1 MLLGIAWGGLAF
13 GAVYPWAYAPLLL
26 CACLCAVWMGATAPD
41 VLRRNT
47 EVAIGLGVVASVVLL
62 QLVPLRVSTLSM
74 ISPAFPALL
83 QSYVLGF
90 ASPAPDARHP
100 LSISPGATAVGLM
113 FLVSF
118 GALLLTLS
126 AMLDR
131 RAIATLVRGV
141 AVIGAVMAL
150 VGIVQAPFYVG
161 KIYGFWTPF
170 APEPLD
176 AFGPFVNR
184 NHFAGWMLMGLPLT
198 FGYLMSR
205 VHRRSGHLASGVRAR
220 IVWLSSAEASEVLL
234 LATASLIMG
243 LSVVLTRSR
252 SGLIGLTIAV
262 LLTAAWV
269 ARSSTGWRRSS
280 SVAFSLFLLTFSV
293 WWAGLG
299 PTATRFG
306 ALSGGIVDR
315 VGIWRDA
322 WNIGLMFP
330 LTGTG
335 LNTYGIA
342 TLFYQTHSLRLHFA
356 QAHNDYLQLFAEGGL
371 LLCVPAAI
379 AALLF
384 ARRVGS
390 RLREDR
396 ETSSMI
402 WIRRGAIAGLV
413 AIATQEVGEFSLQM
427 PGNAFL
433 FVILS
438 AVALARPEA
447 GEMRAAAR

>member
-1 MLLGIAWGGLAF
+1 MLLGIGWGGFAF
-13 GAVYPWAYAPLLL
+13 GAVYPWAYVPLLL
-26 CACLCAVWMGATAPD
+26 CACLCAVWMGATSPSF
-41 VLRRNT
+41 LRRNT
-47 EVAIGLGVVASVVLL
+47 EVAVGLGVVASVVLF
-62 QLVPLRVSTLSM
+62 QLVPLKISTLAM

-100 LSISPGATAVGLM
+100 LSISPGASAVGLM
-113 FLVSF
+113 CLVSF

-126 AMLDR
+126 AKLDR
-131 RAIATLVRGV
+131 RAIVTIVRGV
-141 AVIGAVMAL
+141 AVIGTLMAL
-150 VGIVQAPFYVG
+150 VGIVQAPFYVE
-161 KIYGFWTPF
+161 KIYGLWTPF
-170 APEPLD
+170 ARGPLD

-198 FGYLMSR
+198 FGYLMSG
-205 VHRRSGHLASGVRAR
+205 VHRQPGHLKAGVRAR

-262 LLTAAWV
+262 LLTVAWI

-280 SVAFSLFLLTFSV
+280 SVAFGLFLLAFSV
-293 WWAGLG
+293 WWAGFA

-306 ALSGGIVDR
+306 DLGAALGDR
-315 VGIWRDA
+315 IGIWRDA
-322 WNIGLMFP
+322 WNIGRRFP
-330 LTGTG
+330 FTGTG
-335 LNTYGIA
+335 LNTFGIA
-342 TLFYQTHSLRLHFA
+342 TLFYQTHNLRLHFA

-371 LLCVPAAI
+371 LLCVPAGI
-379 AALLF
+379 TVFLF
-384 ARRVGS
+384 AHRVRS
-390 RLREDR
+390 RLGEDR
-396 ETSSMI
+396 ETGSMI

-438 AVALARPEA
+438 AIALASPEA
-447 GEMRAAAR
+447 GEMRVAAR